1 MLITYL
7 AKVQST
13 AESEKKLINFG
24 GKVIF
29 LLALIF
35 REAIQIEE
43 GFIIEG
49 SVDKPVG
56 WDNN

>member
-1 MLITYL
+1 LLITYL
-7 AKVQST
+7 VKLQPT

-35 REAIQIEE
+35 REAIQIT
-43 GFIIEG
+43 GRVCHWG
-49 SVDKPVG
+49 KR
-56 WDNN
+56 W